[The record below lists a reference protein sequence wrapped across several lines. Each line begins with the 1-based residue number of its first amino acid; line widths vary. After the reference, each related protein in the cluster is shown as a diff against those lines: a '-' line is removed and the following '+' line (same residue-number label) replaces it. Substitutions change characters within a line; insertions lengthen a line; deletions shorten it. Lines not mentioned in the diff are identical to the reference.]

1 MAQTS
6 DRGVGLGM
14 LFGIVA
20 VGGAFALLVTS
31 LQGQQVLSGWGFAAA
46 MVAAALAVV
55 AVHVYE

>member
-6 DRGVGLGM
+6 DSGVGLGL

-31 LQGQQVLSGWGFAAA
+31 LQGQQVLSGWGFAGA
-46 MVAAALAVV
+46 MVAAALAVI
-55 AVHVYE
+55 AVHVY